1 MRANDSDH
9 TDSGTNGFRLVGET
23 QESIKRLI
31 GFEKHHFVPP
41 RADDYHNAWV
51 AKIAEDDIQ
60 QEIAS
65 VHERAKRIQGWRRK
79 DISSTTNHGEGVL
92 ETPGWTYRL
101 RIELHP
107 EKRGYVQWRR
117 ILETSRPMTE
127 QNGSEWDLIFSS
139 DFSVLEIHPREQAN
153 VPSLIDR
160 FEERGMAVEYPP
172 DGETCRVALRNPP
185 GHIHVESQLIRVAVD
200 VPTAPGTLVL
210 SVSRLIGND
219 NDGPPLLLLG

>member
-9 TDSGTNGFRLVGET
+9 TDSGTNGFRVVGEK

-51 AKIAEDDIQ
+51 AKIAEEDIHE
-60 QEIAS
+60 EIAS

-79 DISSTTNHGEGVL
+79 DISSTTDHGEGVL
-92 ETPGWTYRL
+92 ETPAWTYRL

-107 EKRGYVQWRR
+107 EKHGYVQWRR
-117 ILETSRPMTE
+117 ILETSGPMTE

-139 DFSVLEIHPREQAN
+139 DFSILEIYPREQAN

-160 FEERGMAVEYPP
+160 FEERGMAVDYPP
-172 DGETCRVALRNPP
+172 DGAICRVALRDPP
-185 GHIHVESQLIRVAVD
+185 GNIHVESQLIRVVVD

-219 NDGPPLLLLG
+219 NDGPRLFLLG